1 MKILVLNSRIK
12 SIEFD
17 VWEMPSEKN
26 IISAKIEKIGSD
38 HSIFT
43 FGISD
48 SKPTRVLLKTITH
61 EDAFS
66 SAIAILLKE
75 ASLNKDEISAIGH
88 RVVHGGTFTD
98 SIVIDETV
106 KKEIY
111 RDIDMAPLHNPYNLK
126 VIEAA
131 QKEFPSVKHVAVFDT
146 AFHATLPEYVYR
158 YPLPE
163 RLYHEYKIRRYG
175 FHGPAHKYLVEK
187 TSAIMSRPVSSMD
200 MITFYLGAG
209 ASATAIKGGKSVD
222 TSMGFTP
229 LEGLM
234 MSTRSGDV
242 SAGII
247 VYLLKNGWTVKE
259 LERTLNYESG
269 LIGVSGESED
279 FKEVLRRALEEDDPK
294 CRLAVD
300 MYIYR
305 ARKYLGFYWINLPEL
320 SAVSLTGDVAE
331 EIPYVRKRIFEG
343 LEKFGIEI
351 SDERNSQR
359 LSVPDVGFS
368 KLHNSYIEISSDR
381 SRVKVFVIPRSGDLL
396 IARETWMVVAGKN
409 FTNKK

>member
-1 MKILVLNSRIK
+1 MKILVVNSRIK

-17 VWEMPSEKN
+17 IWDMPAEKPVAG
-26 IISAKIEKIGSD
+26 AKIEKIGSD
-38 HSIFT
+38 HS
-43 FGISD
+43 
-48 SKPTRVLLKTITH
+48 VLTIGMPGGRTSRFLVKTISH
-61 EDAFS
+61 EDAFPS
-66 SAIAILLKE
+66 SLAVIFKE
-75 ASLNKDEISAIGH
+75 ANLRREEIGAVGH
-88 RVVHGGTFTD
+88 RVVHGGSYTD
-98 SIVIDETV
+98 SMIIDETV

-131 QKEFPSVKHVAVFDT
+131 QKEFPSVRHVAVFDT
-146 AFHATLPEYVYR
+146 AFHSSLPEHAYR

-187 TSAIMSRPVSSMD
+187 TAAMMSRDISSMD

-209 ASATAIKGGKSVD
+209 SSAAAIKGGKSVD

-259 LERTLNYESG
+259 IERTLNHESG

-279 FKEVLRRALEEDDPK
+279 FKEVLKRALELGDNK

-305 ARKYLGFYWINLPEL
+305 ARKYLGAYWLNLLPDL
-320 SAVSLTGDVAE
+320 CAISLTGDVAE
-331 EIPYVRKRIFEG
+331 EIPYVRKRLFEG
-343 LEKFGIEI
+343 LERFGIEI
-351 SDERNSQR
+351 SDEKNSAYS
-359 LSVPDVGFS
+359 LSPSDNLTFEMPGCA
-368 KLHNSYIEISSDR
+368 EITTEN

-396 IARETWMVVAGKN
+396 IARETWAVVSGGKV
-409 FTNKK
+409 

>member
-1 MKILVLNSRIK
+1 MKILVINSRIK

-17 VWEMPSEKN
+17 IWEMPEEKTL
-26 IISAKIEKIGSD
+26 ISGRIEKIGSD
-38 HSIFT
+38 HSVFS
-43 FGISD
+43 FGTPRNKSA
-48 SKPTRVLLKTITH
+48 RMLLKTISH

-66 SAIAILLKE
+66 SVVAILLKE
-75 ASLNKDEISAIGH
+75 LSLKREDISAIGH
-88 RVVHGGTFTD
+88 RVVHGGSFTD
-98 SIVIDETV
+98 SMVIDDSI

-111 RDIDMAPLHNPYNLK
+111 RNIDIAPLHNPYNLK

-131 QKEFPSVKHVAVFDT
+131 QKEFPSVKHIAVFDT

-187 TSAIMSRPVSSMD
+187 TAQIMSRPVSSMD
-200 MITFYLGAG
+200 MITFYLGGSG
-209 ASATAIKGGKSVD
+209 ASAAAIEGGRSVD

-247 VYLLKNGWTVKE
+247 IYLLKNGWTVKE

-269 LIGVSGESED
+269 LIGVSGESDD
-279 FKEVLRRALEEDDPK
+279 FREVLKRALEVDDAK

-305 ARKYLGFYWINLPEL
+305 ARKYLGFYWINLPSI

-331 EIPYVRKRIFEG
+331 EMPYVRKRIFEG

-351 SDERNSQR
+351 SDERNSACAT
-359 LSVPDVGFS
+359 VPDIYASDIPDVA
-368 KLHNSYIEISSDR
+368 EISSEK
-381 SRVKVFVIPRSGDLL
+381 SRIKVFVIPRSGDLL
-396 IARETWMVVAGKN
+396 IARETWMVVSGK
-409 FTNKK
+409 KQK